1 MPTPKA
7 GYFLK
12 DGTKVPGTT
21 TICGAY
27 KDAGGLIHWSWEQG
41 RAGIKEPNLT
51 EVANA
56 LLNAFRDGSGL
67 ETIKALLKEG
77 MQGLD
82 YRETRDKAADIG
94 TLVHAA
100 IEANIRGE
108 APPVMEE
115 IPERAYRAFLKW
127 QAQNNLE
134 ILEQEVQL
142 VSEEF
147 KYGGTLD
154 AVGIADG
161 KHTLLDWKTSKGVYK
176 NYLLQLAAYAQ
187 LWNENYPDRKIE
199 GGAWLVR
206 FSKTDGICEPYFFTV
221 EDLVLPFIQFTALR
235 EAYGLEYLIGLTLE
249 KAKSC
254 MKPL

>member
-21 TICGAY
+21 TICSAY
-27 KDAGGLIHWSWEQG
+27 KDSGGLLHWAWQQG
-41 RAGIKEPNLT
+41 Q
-51 EVANA
+51 
-56 LLNAFRDGSGL
+56 
-67 ETIKALLKEG
+67 
-77 MQGLD
+77 QGLD
-82 YRETRDKAADIG
+82 YRETRDKAGDIG

-100 IEANIRGE
+100 IEANIKGE
-108 APPVMEE
+108 SLPVMEE

-127 QAQNNLE
+127 QAQNRIE
-134 ILEQEVQL
+134 ILEQEIQL

-154 AVGIADG
+154 AVGFVDDEFV
-161 KHTLLDWKTSKGVYK
+161 LLDWKTSKGVYK
-176 NYLLQLAAYAQ
+176 NYLLQLAAYWR
-187 LWNENYPDRKIE
+187 LWNETHLLRQIT

-206 FSKTDGICEPYFFTV
+206 FSKTDGICEPYFFPT
-221 EDLVLPFIQFTALR
+221 EDLTAPLLQFLTMR
-235 EAYGLEYLIGLTLE
+235 EAYGRESKLDDILER
-249 KAKSC
+249 AKSC